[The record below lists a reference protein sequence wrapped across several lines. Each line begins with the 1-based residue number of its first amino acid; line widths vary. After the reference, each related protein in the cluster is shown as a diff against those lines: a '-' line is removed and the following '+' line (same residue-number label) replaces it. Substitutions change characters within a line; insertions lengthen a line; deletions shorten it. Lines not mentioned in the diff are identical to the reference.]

1 MLGNILVEGLEIKIT
16 QFPNGFCLNY
26 LLHSI
31 SHGHILVLTHCSL
44 QFRKYEIKY
53 KSSPRKNSL
62 QVYIL
67 ILINFLIQGSIS
79 DLPSTQTNYKAHF
92 FDRIKSYPVVT
103 LIISLKQ
110 ARRAIFH

>member
-1 MLGNILVEGLEIKIT
+1 MLGNTLVEGLELKIT
-16 QFPNGFCLNY
+16 QFPNGFCLNNY

-67 ILINFLIQGSIS
+67 ILINFLIQVQFLIC
-79 DLPSTQTNYKAHF
+79 
-92 FDRIKSYPVVT
+92 PV
-103 LIISLKQ
+103 LKQ
-110 ARRAIFH
+110 IIKHTFLIG

>member
-1 MLGNILVEGLEIKIT
+1 MLGNILVEGLELKIT

-26 LLHSI
+26 LLHGI

-67 ILINFLIQGSIS
+67 ILINFLIQVQFLIC
-79 DLPSTQTNYKAHF
+79 
-92 FDRIKSYPVVT
+92 PV
-103 LIISLKQ
+103 LKQ
-110 ARRAIFH
+110 IIKHIFLIG

>member
-16 QFPNGFCLNY
+16 QFPNGLCLNY

-53 KSSPRKNSL
+53 KSSSRKNSL

-67 ILINFLIQGSIS
+67 ILINFLIQVQFLIC
-79 DLPSTQTNYKAHF
+79 
-92 FDRIKSYPVVT
+92 PV
-103 LIISLKQ
+103 LKQ
-110 ARRAIFH
+110 IIKHIFLIG

>member
-1 MLGNILVEGLEIKIT
+1 MLGNILVEGLELKIT

-53 KSSPRKNSL
+53 KSAPRKNSL
-62 QVYIL
+62 QVYFL
-67 ILINFLIQGSIS
+67 IPINFLIQV
-79 DLPSTQTNYKAHF
+79 QF
-92 FDRIKSYPVVT
+92 
-103 LIISLKQ
+103 LICPELKQ
-110 ARRAIFH
+110 IIKHIFLIG